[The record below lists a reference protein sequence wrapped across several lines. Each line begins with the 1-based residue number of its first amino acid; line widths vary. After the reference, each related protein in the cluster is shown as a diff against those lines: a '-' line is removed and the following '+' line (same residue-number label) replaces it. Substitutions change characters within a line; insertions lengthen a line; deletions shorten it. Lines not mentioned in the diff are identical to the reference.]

1 MPTIHI
7 PIDMARRLEHL
18 ARITGRSRDA
28 HAQEAILEY
37 LDSAEDLQLSE
48 RRLAV
53 IRAHKLKTVPIRDV
67 LERYRL
73 KKEPFSD

>member
-37 LDSAEDLQLSE
+37 LDISSCLNGVWRSSAPTS
-48 RRLAV
+48 
-53 IRAHKLKTVPIRDV
+53 
-67 LERYRL
+67 
-73 KKEPFSD
+73 

>member
-1 MPTIHI
+1 MPTIPI
-7 PIDMARRLEHL
+7 PAEMA
-18 ARITGRSRDA
+18 
-28 HAQEAILEY
+28 
-37 LDSAEDLQLSE
+37 

-73 KKEPFSD
+73 KKEPF